1 MAFWPPETQPDSTPL
16 FVAVKIA
23 REAPLLCSP
32 LEKLADPVFTE
43 DTSPLLRTSAAADSR
58 GILQW
63 SGRRRGPTI
72 TGFALALL
80 PPH

>member
-43 DTSPLLRTSAAADSR
+43 DTSPLLVLREHPSPALQPKNAGRTVMDK
-58 GILQW
+58 LQVNH
-63 SGRRRGPTI
+63 GKGDK
-72 TGFALALL
+72 
-80 PPH
+80 